1 MAKQDQALQVSSGV
15 EALIERLHDE
25 GVAAGQERA
34 KKIVADAE
42 HQAAWIIEQA
52 ELESEQLRREAR
64 ESAEKTR
71 KALQESLAV
80 AVRDA
85 ILSLKSTLTARFA
98 EDVQRAVGEEMS
110 RQEMLQR
117 LILEVAGRTREQ
129 LAEDEPLELLLP
141 RDVVGLEQLRKDPE
155 ALRASPLTEL
165 SGLITKEMLRDGVSF
180 GEADDQ
186 HAGIRLSIR
195 DGAIQLDLSDVA
207 VTRLLLAHLQPRFR
221 ALVEGIV
228 G

>member
-1 MAKQDQALQVSSGV
+1 
-15 EALIERLHDE
+15 
-25 GVAAGQERA
+25 
-34 KKIVADAE
+34 
-42 HQAAWIIEQA
+42 
-52 ELESEQLRREAR
+52 
-64 ESAEKTR
+64 
-71 KALQESLAV
+71 
-80 AVRDA
+80 
-85 ILSLKSTLTARFA
+85 
-98 EDVQRAVGEEMS
+98 
-110 RQEMLQR
+110 
-117 LILEVAGRTREQ
+117 Q